1 MKNMFKATMVVFV
14 SLIFLVTAASAK
26 EIGVTDKSVKIGFLT
41 VLTGPAAGI
50 GRLIGQGAEIAFKE
64 ANDAGGVHGRKIDLI
79 LEDNA
84 YNPKQTVAG
93 IKKLKNRDK
102 IFGIAG
108 CIGAAPGLAAVPLA
122 QANKIPTFLSGGLKT
137 WFVPPKRYVFV
148 VGMPYRLEMIGL
160 TEYAM
165 KNLAASKKKF
175 GFLFQDDS
183 KEACMGASEAISAKY
198 GINVVTHQSFK
209 RRTPDPSPQILA
221 LKKAGVEV
229 VLVLTN
235 ARDMALILKKTM
247 ELNYKPTYMGITPSI
262 DPSIFKALPPG
273 DIDFYA
279 TAALAPLSMEIPGIR
294 HLNELGNKYYPKFH
308 LATYQLLG
316 YVPGRIFVNTL
327 KMAGRD
333 LTREKFVQAAEKT
346 KNLDLQG
353 LAPPVTFSATRR
365 YSASSVM
372 IVKMDTAAKTFK
384 VVRGSEEVKC
394 NPFKK

>member
-1 MKNMFKATMVVFV
+1 MMRMSKATMVVFV
-14 SLIFLVTAASAK
+14 SLIFLVTSASGQ
-26 EIGVTDKSVKIGFLT
+26 EIGVTDTSIKVGYLT

-64 ANDAGGVHGRKIDLI
+64 VNDAGGVHGRKIEMI
-79 LEDNA
+79 LEDHA

-93 IKKLKNRDK
+93 IKKLTNRDK

-122 QANKIPTFLSGGLKT
+122 QAGKIPTFLSGGLKT
-137 WFVPPKRYVFV
+137 WFDPPKRYVFV
-148 VGMPYRLEMIGL
+148 VGMPYRLELISL

-175 GFLFQDDS
+175 ALLFQDDS
-183 KEACMGASEAISAKY
+183 KEACMGASKAISEHY
-198 GINVVTHQSFK
+198 GIDVVTHQSFK

-221 LKKAGVEV
+221 LKKAGAEV

-235 ARDMALILKKTM
+235 ARDMALILKKSM
-247 ELNYKPTYMGITPSI
+247 ELNYKPTYMGITPTI

-273 DIDFYA
+273 DIGFYA
-279 TAALAPLSMEIPGIR
+279 AASLAPLSMEIPGIK
-294 HLNELGNKYYPKFH
+294 HLNELGNKYYPKFN
-308 LATYQLLG
+308 LATYHLLG
-316 YVPGRIFVNTL
+316 YVPGRIFVNAL
-327 KMAGRD
+327 KVAGRD
-333 LTREKFVQAAEKT
+333 LTREKFIDALEKT
-346 KNLDLQG
+346 KDLDLQG
-353 LAPPVTFSATRR
+353 LAPPVTYNANRR

-372 IVKMDTAAKTFK
+372 VVKMDTAEKTFK
-384 VVRGSEEVKC
+384 LVRDAEEVDY